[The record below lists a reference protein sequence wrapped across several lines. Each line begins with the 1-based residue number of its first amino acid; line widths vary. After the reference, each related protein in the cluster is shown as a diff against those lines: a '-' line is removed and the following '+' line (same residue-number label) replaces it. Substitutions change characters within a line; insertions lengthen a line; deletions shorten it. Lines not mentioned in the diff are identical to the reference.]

1 MSGAEHPRVAAGRIA
16 VTRLYDLA
24 YAVDLE
30 RVERDVRG
38 SATRLSLGR
47 AKPRAVYYARPPVD
61 MALGNAT
68 LSLGR
73 ENVDV
78 EVRARIYDFGAVR
91 LSYEVAVNQ
100 LPWLRYVE
108 LANEME
114 AIFERAGPWDT
125 DLARVRALIAPAL
138 EKPSDPGLQVDY
150 TFATIRRFDP
160 PMSADDVLSELDL
173 VPLLTGDTRAL
184 SASARQDALSHAFSY
199 YEDDLV
205 VIDSSR
211 ALILEPGPEADVADV
226 LAVAH
231 AQLLE
236 LWYYNERLDDELP
249 RMYDR
254 IESARETFAGLARRR
269 NAALARS
276 LHALLAEVTEVAE
289 RVENALVVTE
299 DVYLAKV
306 YEAAVEHFRVRDW
319 EAAVDRKLA
328 IIRDTYTALYD
339 EATSARAEYL
349 EMAIVALIV
358 LEIVLAFL
366 L

>member
-1 MSGAEHPRVAAGRIA
+1 MSLAESTKVASGRLA
-16 VTRLYDLA
+16 VSRLYDLA

-30 RVERDVRG
+30 RVERDVRE

-47 AKPRAVYYARPPVD
+47 AKPKAVYYARPPVD
-61 MALGNAT
+61 LALGQVEF
-68 LSLGR
+68 SLGLGR
-73 ENVDV
+73 VSS

-91 LSYEVAVNQ
+91 LSYEVAVDRVSW
-100 LPWLRYVE
+100 PAYVA

-114 AIFERAGPWDT
+114 ALLERSSPWEA
-125 DLARVRALIAPAL
+125 DLDRVRSLIAPAL
-138 EKPSDPGLQVDY
+138 EKPSEPGLQVDY
-150 TFATIRRFDP
+150 LLATARAFEP
-160 PMSADDVLSELDL
+160 ALSAEDVLRKLDL
-173 VPLLTGDTRAL
+173 VPLLTGDTRPLSAGARHDAVSHAL
-184 SASARQDALSHAFSY
+184 SY
-199 YEDDLV
+199 YQDDLV

-211 ALILEPGPEADVADV
+211 ALIVEPGTETDVADV
-226 LAVAH
+226 IALAH

-236 LWYYNERLDDELP
+236 LWYYNERLDAELP

-254 IESARETFAGLARRR
+254 IEKARETFAGLARRR

-306 YEAAVEHFRVRDW
+306 YEAALDHFRVRDW

-349 EMAIVALIV
+349 EMAIVFLI
-358 LEIVLAFL
+358 LFEIVMAFL
-366 L
+366 M

>member
-1 MSGAEHPRVAAGRIA
+1 MSAAELPRVAAGRIA

-30 RVERDVRG
+30 QVERDVRE
-38 SATRLSLGR
+38 SATRLSLSR
-47 AKPRAVYYARPPVD
+47 AKPRAVYYARAPVD
-61 MALGNAT
+61 VALGQVEF
-68 LSLGR
+68 SLASGR
-73 ENVDV
+73 VTAD
-78 EVRARIYDFGAVR
+78 VRARIYDFGAVR
-91 LSYEVAVNQ
+91 IAYDVAVEQ
-100 LPWLRYVE
+100 VPWARYVA

-114 AIFERAGPWDT
+114 TICERPAPWDA
-125 DLARVRALIAPAL
+125 DLARVRDLIARAL
-138 EKPSDPGLQVDY
+138 EKPSEPGLQVDY
-150 TFATIRRFDP
+150 LFATVRSFDP
-160 PMSADDVLSELDL
+160 PLLAQDVLSRLDL
-173 VPLLTGDTRAL
+173 VPLLTGDARPL
-184 SASARQDALSHAFSY
+184 SEGARQDAVSHALSY
-199 YEDDLV
+199 YQDDLV

-211 ALILEPGPEADVADV
+211 ALIVEPGPEADVADV

-236 LWYYNERLDDELP
+236 LWYYNERLDAELP

-254 IESARETFAGLARRR
+254 IEKARETFAGLARRR
-269 NAALARS
+269 NATLARS

-306 YEAAVEHFRVRDW
+306 YEAALEHFRVRDW
-319 EAAVDRKLA
+319 GAAVDRKLS

-349 EMAIVALIV
+349 EMAIVLLIV

-366 L
+366 M

>member
-1 MSGAEHPRVAAGRIA
+1 MSVAEAPRVGAGRIA

-30 RVERDVRG
+30 QVERDVRE
-38 SATRLSLGR
+38 SATRLSLSR

-61 MALGNAT
+61 VALGQAT
-68 LSLGR
+68 LSLAR
-73 ENVDV
+73 QSVDV
-78 EVRARIYDFGAVR
+78 DVRARIYDFGAVR
-91 LSYEVAVNQ
+91 LSYEVAVKQ
-100 LPWLRYVE
+100 IPWPDYVA
-108 LANEME
+108 LANEMD
-114 AIFERAGPWDT
+114 ASFDRAGPWDA
-125 DLARVRALIAPAL
+125 DLARVRELIARAL
-138 EKPSDPGLQVDY
+138 EKPSEPGLQVDY
-150 TFATIRRFDP
+150 LFATIRGFDP
-160 PMSADDVLSELDL
+160 PLSAEDVLARLDL

-184 SASARQDALSHAFSY
+184 STSARHDALSHAFSY
-199 YEDDLV
+199 YADDLV

-236 LWYYNERLDDELP
+236 LWYYNERLDAELP

-254 IESARETFAGLARRR
+254 IERARETFAGLARRR
-269 NAALARS
+269 YAALARS

-289 RVENALVVTE
+289 RIENALVVTE

-306 YEAAVEHFRVRDW
+306 YEAALEHFRVRDW
-319 EAAVDRKLA
+319 SAAVDRKLA

-349 EMAIVALIV
+349 EIAIVLLIV

>member
-1 MSGAEHPRVAAGRIA
+1 MSAPDPLRVAAGRIG
-16 VTRLYDLA
+16 VTRLYDIA

-30 RVERDVRG
+30 QVERDVRE

-61 MALGNAT
+61 VT
-68 LSLGR
+68 LGR
-73 ENVDV
+73 V
-78 EVRARIYDFGAVR
+78 EFSLPSGRVTADVRARIYDFGAAR
-91 LSYEVAVNQ
+91 IAYEVAVEH
-100 LPWLRYVE
+100 LPWPGFVA

-114 AIFERAGPWDT
+114 AIFERAAPWDA
-125 DLARVRALIAPAL
+125 DLARVRELIARAL
-138 EKPSDPGLQVDY
+138 EKPSEPGLQVDY
-150 TFATIRRFDP
+150 LFATVRSFDP
-160 PMSADDVLSELDL
+160 PLSARDVLSRLDL
-173 VPLLTGDTRAL
+173 VPLLTGDTRPL
-184 SASARQDALSHAFSY
+184 SEGARQDAVSHALSY

-236 LWYYNERLDDELP
+236 LWYYNQRLDSELP

-254 IESARETFAGLARRR
+254 IEKARETVAGLARRR

-276 LHALLAEVTEVAE
+276 LHGLLAEVTEVAE

-306 YEAAVEHFRVRDW
+306 YEAALEHFRVRAW
-319 EAAVDRKLA
+319 GAAVDRKLS

-349 EMAIVALIV
+349 EMAIVFLIV

-366 L
+366 M

>member
-1 MSGAEHPRVAAGRIA
+1 MSAAEQVRVAAGRVA

-30 RVERDVRG
+30 QVERDVRE
-38 SATRLSLGR
+38 SATRLSLSR
-47 AKPRAVYYARPPVD
+47 AKPKAVYYARPPVD
-61 MALGNAT
+61 VALGQVEFDLA
-68 LSLGR
+68 LGR
-73 ENVDV
+73 VAAD
-78 EVRARIYDFGAVR
+78 VRARIYDFGAMR
-91 LSYEVAVNQ
+91 LSYEVAVEQ
-100 LPWLRYVE
+100 VAWPAYVA

-114 AIFERAGPWDT
+114 ALFERPAPWEA
-125 DLARVRALIAPAL
+125 DLARVRSLIARAL
-138 EKPSDPGLQVDY
+138 EKPSEPGLQVDY
-150 TFATIRRFDP
+150 LFAGVRAFDP
-160 PMSADDVLSELDL
+160 PLLADDVIRRLDL
-173 VPLLTGDTRAL
+173 VPLLTGDTRPL
-184 SASARQDALSHAFSY
+184 SEGARHDAVSHSLSY
-199 YEDDLV
+199 YQDDLV

-211 ALILEPGPEADVADV
+211 ALLLEPGPETDVADV
-226 LAVAH
+226 LALAH

-236 LWYYNERLDDELP
+236 LWYYNERLDAELP

-254 IESARETFAGLARRR
+254 IEKARETFAGLARRR
-269 NAALARS
+269 YAALARS

-306 YEAAVEHFRVRDW
+306 YEAALDHFRVRDW

-349 EMAIVALIV
+349 EMAIVFLIV

>member
-1 MSGAEHPRVAAGRIA
+1 MTAAETARVAAGRIA

-30 RVERDVRG
+30 QVERDVRE
-38 SATRLSLGR
+38 SATRLSLSR
-47 AKPRAVYYARPPVD
+47 AKPKAVYYARPPVD
-61 MALGNAT
+61 VALGQVEYALT
-68 LSLGR
+68 LGR
-73 ENVDV
+73 VGAD
-78 EVRARIYDFGAVR
+78 VRARIYDFGAVR
-91 LSYEVAVNQ
+91 LSYEVSVEGVSWAA
-100 LPWLRYVE
+100 YVA

-114 AIFERAGPWDT
+114 ALFERPSPWDA
-125 DLARVRALIAPAL
+125 DLARVRSLIARAL
-138 EKPSDPGLQVDY
+138 EKPSEPGLQVDY
-150 TFATIRRFDP
+150 LFATVRAFAP
-160 PMSADDVLSELDL
+160 TLSAEDVLSQLDL
-173 VPLLTGDTRAL
+173 VPLLTGDTRPLSGGARDDAVSHAL
-184 SASARQDALSHAFSY
+184 SY
-199 YEDDLV
+199 YQDDLV

-211 ALILEPGPEADVADV
+211 ALILEPRSEADVADV
-226 LAVAH
+226 LALAH

-236 LWYYNERLDDELP
+236 LWYYNERLDAELP

-254 IESARETFAGLARRR
+254 IEKARETFAGLARRR
-269 NAALARS
+269 YAALARS

-306 YEAAVEHFRVRDW
+306 YEAALDQFRVRDW
-319 EAAVDRKLA
+319 EAAVDRKLS

-349 EMAIVALIV
+349 EMAIVFLIV

-366 L
+366 R

>member
-1 MSGAEHPRVAAGRIA
+1 MSAAELPRVAAGRIA

-30 RVERDVRG
+30 QVERDARE

-61 MALGNAT
+61 VALGQVEF
-68 LSLGR
+68 SLASER
-73 ENVDV
+73 VTAD
-78 EVRARIYDFGAVR
+78 VRARIYDFGAVR
-91 LSYEVAVNQ
+91 LAYEVAVQ
-100 LPWLRYVE
+100 QVPWLRYVG
-108 LANEME
+108 LANELE
-114 AIFERAGPWDT
+114 AIFERPAPWNS
-125 DLARVRALIAPAL
+125 DLSRVRELIARAL
-138 EKPSDPGLQVDY
+138 EKPSEPGLQVDY
-150 TFATIRRFDP
+150 LFATVRAFDP
-160 PMSADDVLSELDL
+160 PLSAQDVLSRLDL
-173 VPLLTGDTRAL
+173 VPLLTGDTRPLSEGARHDAVSHAL
-184 SASARQDALSHAFSY
+184 SY
-199 YEDDLV
+199 YQDDLV

-211 ALILEPGPEADVADV
+211 ALIVEPRSEADVADV

-236 LWYYNERLDDELP
+236 LWYYNERLDAELL

-254 IESARETFAGLARRR
+254 IEKARETFAGLARRR

-276 LHALLAEVTEVAE
+276 LHGLLAEVTEVIE

-306 YEAAVEHFRVRDW
+306 YESALEHFRVRAW
-319 EAAVDRKLA
+319 GAAVDRKLA

-349 EMAIVALIV
+349 EMAIVFLIV

-366 L
+366 M